1 MDERYKAMLAGDDE
15 IVESLTAD
23 DYVQTD
29 ISGYVQDK
37 SAWLNEYF
45 RPLAAMMRAG
55 KFRWDTYE
63 EKNVQIHIFDNAA
76 VVTGSMNLK
85 GTGAKPSG
93 HTWVESSETTFA
105 GTLHFTRVWVNQNGG
120 WRLAALQ
127 NALVKAGDKS

>member
-63 EKNVQIHIFDNAA
+63 EKNVQIHIFGNAA

-93 HTWVESSETTFA
+93 HTWVESPETTFA
-105 GTLHFTRVWVNQNGG
+105 GAVRFTRVWVNQNGG

-127 NALVKAGDKS
+127 NALAKVGDK